1 MSFAQKNL
9 GLKNLGHKVWVFPDG
24 EIPPHG
30 PSDPALANADVHGH
44 ESLVVLNTMESTVH
58 PVLHVYFSDR
68 DPWRIE
74 LPAIPAARVTCYR
87 TDEPLG
93 GEKRQI
99 PGNVQ
104 YALVLECDGPVVAQ
118 LGRMDIRQ
126 PNLAYYTV
134 MGHPAA

>member
-1 MSFAQKNL
+1 MSFA
-9 GLKNLGHKVWVFPDG
+9 LKSPGHRVWIFPDG
-24 EIPPHG
+24 EIPPHD
-30 PSDPALANADVHGH
+30 PSDPALTQPGVHGH
-44 ESLVVLNTMESTVH
+44 ESLVVLNTTEHPVR
-58 PVLHVYFSDR
+58 PVLHVYFSDH

-74 LPAIPAARVTCYR
+74 LATIPARRVICYR

-93 GEKRQI
+93 VPGGEQREI
-99 PGNVQ
+99 PHNIQ

-134 MGHPAA
+134 MSHPAA

>member
-1 MSFAQKNL
+1 MSFTLNSP
-9 GLKNLGHKVWVFPDG
+9 GHCVWIFPDG

-30 PSDPALANADVHGH
+30 PTDPALSQPGVHGH
-44 ESLVVLNTMESTVH
+44 ESLVVLNMTQKPVQ

-68 DPWRIE
+68 DPWRIV
-74 LPAIPAARVTCYR
+74 LPTIPASRVICYR

-93 GEKRQI
+93 EEQQRI
-99 PGNVQ
+99 PHNVQ